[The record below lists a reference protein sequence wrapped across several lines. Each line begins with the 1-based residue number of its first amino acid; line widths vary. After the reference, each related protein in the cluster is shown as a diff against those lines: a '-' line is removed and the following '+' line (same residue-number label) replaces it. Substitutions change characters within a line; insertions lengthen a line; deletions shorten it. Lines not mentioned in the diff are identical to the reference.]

1 MAQIKLAAGTLPPP
15 ACYATEQERF
25 TAYVGAI
32 IATFLGGIQWQASQ
46 NAPVDLSLYWLMLDT
61 NNRPVSLRK
70 WSANDSAWVPVF
82 DIPSIGE
89 VSGGF
94 GNAYTIT
101 NTPAIP
107 AGAVLS
113 YGRRFYFIAN
123 AANTGPA
130 TLNID
135 GTGATSVTRP
145 GGVALQPGDIL
156 SGQIV
161 DVIYTG
167 ARWEVQ
173 SPLPP
178 IAVDFPLPTYM
189 TLTSGVPAV
198 GSKTDMPHG
207 EAKAPEGLRMVLRC
221 NDTDAG
227 FSVGAEVDYSQF
239 FYKDAAETWPAFTG
253 AADVANVTLIRGTQ
267 VPAFYIFGPTFA
279 LALVTP
285 TKWSV
290 KAYCTFLA

>member
-1 MAQIKLAAGTLPPP
+1 MAQIKLTPGTLPPP
-15 ACYATEQERF
+15 ACYASEQQRF
-25 TAYVGAI
+25 DAYVAAI
-32 IATFLGGIQWQASQ
+32 IATFLGGIQWEASQ

-61 NNRPVSLRK
+61 NNRPVSFRK

-101 NTPAIP
+101 NTPAFP
-107 AGAVLS
+107 SGAVLS

-123 AANTGPA
+123 ATNTGAA

-135 GTGATSVTRP
+135 GVGATTMTRP
-145 GGVALQPGDIL
+145 AGVALQAGDIL

-178 IAVDFPLPTYM
+178 IAVDFPLPTYK
-189 TLTSGVPAV
+189 TLTAGVPAA
-198 GSKTDMPHG
+198 GSKTDMPHN
-207 EAKAPEGLRMVLRC
+207 ESKAPEGVRMVLVC

-239 FYKDAAETWPAFTG
+239 FYKLTDETWPAFTG
-253 AADVANVTLIRGTQ
+253 SADVANVTLIRGTQ
-267 VPAFYIFGPTFA
+267 VPAVSVFGATFT
-279 LALVTP
+279 LVAIVT

-290 KAYCTFLA
+290 KVYCTFLA